1 MKPQSSF
8 NKLMFIPLV
17 LFLLLVVAF
26 LIQLTRN
33 ANGEDPTMLE
43 SALIGK
49 PVPAFK
55 LESLEQPGK
64 TFDQAVLRDGKP
76 ILLNVWA
83 TWCPTCRAEHEYLN
97 KLAAQGIR
105 VVGLNY
111 KDDRSKAVQWL
122 NSLGNPYFLSLYDG
136 DGMLGLDLG
145 YTAHQKRSLSMVKGL
160 SVTAMPVILMIG
172 SGSRKS
178 YRCIKSIRGRMRL
191 LSLLLGLILSWGVL
205 ATIDTYRFSSVE
217 QEQQYRALTEQLRCP
232 KCQNN
237 SIADSNATIAA
248 DMRAKVYELMQ
259 QGYSKQQIVDYMV
272 ARYGN
277 FVTYEPPVTA
287 ATIILWAGPLLF
299 VLIGAAIV
307 VLRARRRVEK
317 EPPLSQQEQQ
327 RLQSLLAENS
337 VLQNNALQNNKLQE
351 ESDRKKP

>member
-1 MKPQSSF
+1 
-8 NKLMFIPLV
+8 
-17 LFLLLVVAF
+17 
-26 LIQLTRN
+26 
-33 ANGEDPTMLE
+33 
-43 SALIGK
+43 
-49 PVPAFK
+49 
-55 LESLEQPGK
+55 
-64 TFDQAVLRDGKP
+64 
-76 ILLNVWA
+76 
-83 TWCPTCRAEHEYLN
+83 
-97 KLAAQGIR
+97 
-105 VVGLNY
+105 
-111 KDDRSKAVQWL
+111 
-122 NSLGNPYFLSLYDG
+122 
-136 DGMLGLDLG
+136 
-145 YTAHQKRSLSMVKGL
+145 
-160 SVTAMPVILMIG
+160 
-172 SGSRKS
+172 
-178 YRCIKSIRGRMRL
+178 MRL

-351 ESDRKKP
+351 ESDRKNHNGFLADSHHFVGGCRGLIGHSGHPKNENKRVTTRDELNKAIYRDRLSELAEDEAQGVIAERPELVKELQQNLLTDIPQQLGEVKNPINRWVLLPGVVVLVVVAVGLYLKPAV

>member
-122 NSLGNPYFLSLYDG
+122 NSLGNLIFSVC
-136 DGMLGLDLG
+136 MMVMECWAWIWG

-160 SVTAMPVILMIG
+160 SVTAMLVILMIG

-178 YRCIKSIRGRMRL
+178 YRCIKSTRGAHEVTQSATGSDIELGSIGDHRY
-191 LSLLLGLILSWGVL
+191 LSLQFGRTRAAIPCTDR
-205 ATIDTYRFSSVE
+205 ATALPKMP
-217 QEQQYRALTEQLRCP
+217 EQQYC
-232 KCQNN
+232 
-237 SIADSNATIAA
+237 
-248 DMRAKVYELMQ
+248 
-259 QGYSKQQIVDYMV
+259 
-272 ARYGN
+272 
-277 FVTYEPPVTA
+277 
-287 ATIILWAGPLLF
+287 
-299 VLIGAAIV
+299 
-307 VLRARRRVEK
+307 
-317 EPPLSQQEQQ
+317 
-327 RLQSLLAENS
+327 
-337 VLQNNALQNNKLQE
+337 
-351 ESDRKKP
+351 